1 MATKSQS
8 PEPQTPEPQAG
19 PGSTSPMPL
28 LSIDLGRTSTKACV
42 SRDPDQVVLIPA
54 NVQHLSVEEV
64 RRGAF
69 ESQSS
74 DPLLDMW
81 LEYQGG
87 GYAVGQLAADFKA
100 GLGIGQ
106 SKVTDALIKVF
117 AAAGYFKLRGEFPL
131 VLGIPYLSQEQFDRE
146 KNQITSLLEGHHQLS
161 YRGDPMD
168 FVVSKVWV
176 MPEGYGSLLWAEG
189 NESDKDFK
197 SLSVAVV
204 DIGHQTTDFLMVDRF
219 RFARGVSSSQEFAMS
234 QFYDQVA
241 AQIEGAD
248 SQSLSLIEAVH
259 RPKGKRFFRP
269 QGALKP
275 TDLDDILPPLRRS
288 FARELTNRL
297 ITWLPE
303 RATDV
308 LITGGGGDFFWQDL
322 AEFLEEASL
331 SCHRSVPS
339 RKANVLGQYVYGEV
353 QIMSSQS

>member
-1 MATKSQS
+1 MMAAKTQS
-8 PEPQTPEPQAG
+8 PEVTL
-19 PGSTSPMPL
+19 SPVQL
-28 LSIDLGRTSTKACV
+28 LSIDLGRTSTKACI
-42 SRDPDQVVLIPA
+42 SRDPEQVVLIPA

-69 ESQSS
+69 ETQSS

-81 LEYQGG
+81 LEYQGS

-100 GLGIGQ
+100 GLGVGQ

-117 AAAGYFKLRGEFPL
+117 AAVGYFRISGEFPL
-131 VLGIPYLSQEQFDRE
+131 VLGIPYLSQDQFDKE
-146 KNQITSLLEGHHQLS
+146 KNQITSLLQGHHQMI
-161 YRGDPMD
+161 YRGDPVD
-168 FVVSKVWV
+168 FTLTKVWV
-176 MPEGYGSLLWAEG
+176 MPEGYGSLLWE
-189 NESDKDFK
+189 ESQETQDKFK
-197 SLSVAVV
+197 SISVAVV

-234 QFYDQVA
+234 QFYEQVA
-241 AQIEGAD
+241 NQIEGAD

-297 ITWLPE
+297 IAWLPE

-308 LITGGGGDFFWQDL
+308 IITGGGGDFFWEDL
-322 AEFLEEASL
+322 AELLEEASL
-331 SCHRSVPS
+331 TCHRCVPS
-339 RKANVLGQYVYGEV
+339 RKANVLGQFVYGEL
-353 QIMSSQS
+353 QLISG